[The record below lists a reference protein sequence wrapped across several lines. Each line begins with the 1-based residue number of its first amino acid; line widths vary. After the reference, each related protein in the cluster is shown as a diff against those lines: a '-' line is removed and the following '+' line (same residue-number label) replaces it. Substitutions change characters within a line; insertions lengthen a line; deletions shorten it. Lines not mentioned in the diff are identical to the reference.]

1 VGAEISLSSPD
12 STTSA
17 YVEFDTTGDCHQ
29 VTDYTGGLATLDND
43 ALRTLA
49 ELVHAPGQNN

>member
-1 VGAEISLSSPD
+1 VGAEIFLSSPA

-17 YVEFDTTGDCHQ
+17 YVEFDTRGDCDQ
-29 VTDYTGGLATLDND
+29 VSDFTGGLATLDTD

-49 ELVHAPGQNN
+49 EMVHAPGQND